1 MPARITRRELTLA
14 AAAAGALSA
23 QNKTGA
29 DYKGA
34 LQAHA
39 ASIKPS
45 EFDPVA
51 WTKVRWESAPL
62 RLTFKAKDRR
72 EAEAWQRQLRAK
84 LIDLL
89 GGFPQRQPA
98 PHAQL
103 LESRDFPRYRRDM
116 LIMQTR
122 PGVSQLMYLLIPKGA
137 AKPMP
142 AIVCV
147 PGHGRGADD
156 IVGIDVHGRDR
167 TDKAGYQRDFAIQA
181 VEHGAAAIAI
191 EPLAFGCRRD
201 PLTSKKGLGASACQ
215 PSAGSALLL
224 GETMIGWRVHD
235 VMRTIDWIET
245 RPELDPKRVG
255 CMGISGGG
263 TCTLF
268 STALDTRIRAAFVSG
283 YLNIFRDCI
292 MSLSHCM
299 DNYVPGILNWAEMY
313 DVAGLIAPRPLFSE
327 GGEKDPIFPV
337 AATRE
342 SYARVRK
349 VYSVFGAP
357 NAVQQEI
364 FEGVHEFHG
373 VRGLPFL
380 MKQLSA

>member
-1 MPARITRRELTLA
+1 VA
-14 AAAAGALSA
+14 APAAAG
-23 QNKTGA
+23 QNKPEP

-34 LQAHA
+34 LDPYESRINAG
-39 ASIKPS
+39 

-51 WTKVRWESAPL
+51 WTKERWKSAPL
-62 RLTFKAKDRR
+62 KLTFKARNR
-72 EAEAWQRQLRAK
+72 AEAEAWQKQLRAK
-84 LIDLL
+84 LVELI
-89 GGFPQRQPA
+89 GGFPDRGSA
-98 PHAQL
+98 PHAEL
-103 LESRDFPRYRRDM
+103 LESREFPSYRRDKF
-116 LIMQTR
+116 IMQTR
-122 PGVSQLMYLLIPKGA
+122 PGVSQLAYLLTPKNA
-137 AKPMP
+137 VKPMP

-156 IVGIDVHGRDR
+156 IVGIDEHGRDR
-167 TDKAGYQRDFAIQA
+167 TDKAGYQHDFAIQV
-181 VEHGAAAIAI
+181 VEHGAAAIAV
-191 EPLAFGCRRD
+191 EPMAFGCRRD
-201 PLTSKKGLGASACQ
+201 PLTRKKGLGATACQ

-224 GETMIGWRVHD
+224 GETMIGWRVFD
-235 VMRTIDWIET
+235 VMRTIDWIGT
-245 RPELDPKRVG
+245 RPELNARQVG
-255 CMGISGGG
+255 CVGISGGG

-268 STALDTRIRAAFVSG
+268 SAALDTRIRAAFVSG

-327 GGEKDPIFPV
+327 GGDKDPIFPV

-349 VYSVFGAP
+349 IYGVFEAP
-357 NAVQQEI
+357 DAVQQEI
-364 FEGVHEFHG
+364 FAGVHEFHG

-380 MKQLSA
+380 MRQVRT

>member
-1 MPARITRRELTLA
+1 MTRRELTLA

-23 QNKTGA
+23 QNKTEP

-34 LQAHA
+34 LEAHET
-39 ASIKPS
+39 SIKPS

-51 WTKVRWESAPL
+51 WTRERWESAPL
-62 RLTFKAKDRR
+62 RLTFKAKDRA
-72 EAEAWQRQLRAK
+72 EAQAWQRQLRAK
-84 LIDLL
+84 LVDLL
-89 GGFPQRQPA
+89 GGFPTRRSA
-98 PHAQL
+98 PHAEL
-103 LESRDFPRYRRDM
+103 LESREFPSYRRDK

-122 PGVSQLMYLLIPKGA
+122 PGVSQLMYLLTPKGV

-156 IVGIDVHGRDR
+156 IVGIDEHGGDR
-167 TDKAGYQRDFAIQA
+167 IDKAGYQHDFAIQVA
-181 VEHGAAAIAI
+181 EHGAAAIAV

-201 PLTSKKGLGASACQ
+201 PVTRKKGLSATACQ
-215 PSAGSALLL
+215 PSAGSALLF
-224 GETMIGWRVHD
+224 GETMIGWRVYD

-245 RPELDPKRVG
+245 RPELDPNRIG

-268 STALDTRIRAAFVSG
+268 STALDPRIRAAFVSG

-292 MSLSHCM
+292 MSVSHCI

-327 GGEKDPIFPV
+327 GGDKDPIFPV

-342 SYARVRK
+342 SYARVRNIYK
-349 VYSVFGAP
+349 VFGAQD
-357 NAVQQEI
+357 AVQQEI

-380 MKQLSA
+380 MEQIRA